1 MSLLVVQRGHVPRT
15 TGATGAPGEQ
25 QFAIAT
31 ADRVKIR
38 VNAIGHTV
46 RIINADVPDSSYKG
60 DAFVALHYDSSSSPS
75 AHGASVGYQSPEGK
89 QFATLWK
96 AHYVRNGW
104 TRGFRGDNYTAAL
117 AGYYGVRRAVSVGN
131 RRAFISEAGFH
142 SNPEDAALLKAPAGP
157 DRVAIAIAAAVVD
170 IFGAK
175 CPAPPT
181 ANIPPYPGERQLGDN
196 DGGGAAATDNYGVSG
211 WQKQFN
217 RRHVSLV
224 VDGVFGPKTHSAVV
238 NWQQSHRLV
247 VDGIAGP
254 ATWHSLL
261 FG

>member
-1 MSLLVVQRGHVPRT
+1 MALVVVQRGHVPRT

-38 VNAIGHTV
+38 VNGIGHTV
-46 RIINADVPDSSYKG
+46 RIINADEPNDRYKG
-60 DAFVALHYDSSSSPS
+60 DAFVALHYDSSSSS
-75 AHGASVGYQSPEGK
+75 AAHGASVGYQSSEGR
-89 QFATLWK
+89 QFAEYWK
-96 AHYVRNGW
+96 RHYVANGW

-142 SNPEDAALLKAPAGP
+142 SNPQDMALLKAPAGP
-157 DRVAIAIAAAVVD
+157 DRVAIAIAAALVD

-181 ANIPPYPGERQLGDN
+181 AGIPAFPGTVERGDTGTAVRQWQTQLTALPG
-196 DGGGAAATDNYGVSG
+196 YG
-211 WQKQFN
+211 
-217 RRHVSLV
+217 LA
-224 VDGVFGPKTHSAVV
+224 VDGIFGEETEAHVIWFQATH
-238 NWQQSHRLV
+238 NLR

-254 ATWHSLL
+254 ATWHALL
-261 FG
+261 DARGYI